1 MASTGTWNTAT
12 NTWSSDPQTEID
24 QAETPET
31 ALGSTNNL
39 ISTQQG
45 PRGGT
50 FIPPADYTQELSFTD
65 ATVSASTPSAANA
78 GQGSVNLDYYHSAA
92 FNSMDLYGQ
101 VYLHCN
107 PNTSS

>member
-1 MASTGTWNTAT
+1 M
-12 NTWSSDPQTEID
+12 
-24 QAETPET
+24 
-31 ALGSTNNL
+31 
-39 ISTQQG
+39 
-45 PRGGT
+45 
-50 FIPPADYTQELSFTD
+50 
-65 ATVSASTPSAANA
+65 SASTPSAANA